1 MTITNS
7 IQFSDGRDVQLINEI
22 KKEFRYIPGISE
34 FHLVDFSID
43 RQDNAMYEVCIDHT
57 INDGTLRTYSY
68 LTEID
73 DVYLDNLPWRQRD
86 IILAS
91 IQSDDFK
98 EHLTYVLEEY
108 E

>member
-7 IQFSDGRDVQLINEI
+7 IQFSDGRDVQLINDI
-22 KKEFRYIPGISE
+22 KKELRYIPGVRE
-34 FHLVDFSID
+34 LHLIDFSID

-57 INDGTLRTYSY
+57 INDGMLQTYSY

-73 DVYLDNLPWRQRD
+73 DVYLDNLPWRQRE
-86 IILAS
+86 IILSS

-98 EHLTYVLEEY
+98 EYLTYVLEEY

>member
-22 KKEFRYIPGISE
+22 KKELRYIPGISD
-34 FHLVDFSID
+34 FH

-73 DVYLDNLPWRQRD
+73 DVYLDTLPWRQRE

>member
-22 KKEFRYIPGISE
+22 KKELRYIPGVRE
-34 FHLVDFSID
+34 FHLIDFSVD
-43 RQDNAMYEVCIDHT
+43 RREDAYYEVCIDYT
-57 INDGTLRTYSY
+57 VNDGMLHTYQY

-73 DVYLDNLPWRQRD
+73 DVYLDTLPWRQRE

-91 IQSDDFK
+91 IQSDGFK
-98 EHLTYVLEEY
+98 EELTYVLEEY